1 MNKGAKKELLIDTFE
16 VLKDM
21 WPAKREA
28 IVKVLRS
35 MRVIDLE
42 KMMEMWEYLIKKNE
56 VVTHQNDY
64 ESWNLLDVLV
74 CDVFLE
80 GCVINYADIPFSI
93 AVYQNRTISKYL
105 FSVNPKLEKY
115 TSAIIANLM
124 REIPLKDIE
133 KILNNIGSRKNQENG
148 LGNILAWIIERFR
161 YDDNLSKKIKDFLL
175 NYIGS
180 MADKTERAVAYAAYL
195 EID

>member
-1 MNKGAKKELLIDTFE
+1 MNKGAKIELLVDTFE

-28 IVKVLRS
+28 IVKVFRS
-35 MRVIDLE
+35 MRIIDLE
-42 KMMEMWEYLIKKNE
+42 KMMEMWEYLITKNE
-56 VVTHQNDY
+56 VITHQNNY
-64 ESWNLLDVLV
+64 ESSDL
-74 CDVFLE
+74 LE
-80 GCVINYADIPFSI
+80 GMIRDIFTDGCLLNYADSAFSL
-93 AVYQNRTISKYL
+93 AVYQNKIISKYL
-105 FSVNPKLEKY
+105 FSVNPRLGEY

-124 REIPLKDIE
+124 LEIPLKE
-133 KILNNIGSRKNQENG
+133 VENILNNIGSRKILEDG
-148 LGNILAWIIERFR
+148 LGNILTWIIERFR
-161 YDDNLSKKIKDFLL
+161 YNENLDKKIKDFLL

>member
-1 MNKGAKKELLIDTFE
+1 MNKGAKKELLIDTFD

-28 IVKVLRS
+28 IMKVFRS

-56 VVTHQNDY
+56 VTTHQNDY
-64 ESWNLLDVLV
+64 ESWKLLEGVV
-74 CDVFLE
+74 HDVFTE
-80 GCVINYADIPFSI
+80 GCLISYADKTFSL
-93 AVYQNRTISKYL
+93 AVYHNELISKYL
-105 FSVNPKLEKY
+105 FSINPQLEEY

-124 REIPLKDIE
+124 REIPLEDVE
-133 KILNNIGSRKNQENG
+133 KILNNIGSRKSQENG
-148 LGNILAWIIERFR
+148 LGNILTWIIERFR
-161 YDDNLSKKIKDFLL
+161 FDDALHKEIKDFLF
-175 NYIGS
+175 NYISS
-180 MADKTERAVAYAAYL
+180 MADRTERAVAYAAYL

>member
-1 MNKGAKKELLIDTFE
+1 MNKGAKKELLVDTFE

-28 IVKVLRS
+28 IVKIFRS
-35 MRVIDLE
+35 MRIIDLD

-56 VVTHQNDY
+56 LTTHQNDY
-64 ESWNLLDVLV
+64 ESWNLLEGIVY
-74 CDVFLE
+74 DVFLD
-80 GCVINYADIPFSI
+80 GCLIKYADAPFSL
-93 AVYQNRTISKYL
+93 AVYQNRTINKYL
-105 FSVNPKLEKY
+105 FSVNPRLAEY

-124 REIPLKDIE
+124 LEIPLNEIG
-133 KILNNIGSRKNQENG
+133 KILNSIGSRKNQENG
-148 LGNILAWIIERFR
+148 LGNILTWIIERFR
-161 YDDNLSKKIKDFLL
+161 YDENLDKKIKDFLL

>member
-1 MNKGAKKELLIDTFE
+1 MNKGAKKELLVDTFE

-28 IVKVLRS
+28 IVKIFRS
-35 MRVIDLE
+35 MRIIDLD

-56 VVTHQNDY
+56 LTTHQNDY
-64 ESWNLLDVLV
+64 ESWNLLEGMVY
-74 CDVFLE
+74 DVFLD
-80 GCVINYADIPFSI
+80 GCLINYADAPFSL
-93 AVYQNRTISKYL
+93 AVYQNKTINKYL
-105 FSVNPKLEKY
+105 FSVNPRLAEY

-124 REIPLKDIE
+124 LEIPLTEIA
-133 KILNNIGSRKNQENG
+133 KILNSIGSRKNQENG
-148 LGNILAWIIERFR
+148 LGNILTWIIERLR
-161 YDDNLSKKIKDFLL
+161 YDEDLDKKIKDFLL

>member
-1 MNKGAKKELLIDTFE
+1 MNKGAKKELSEDTFE

-28 IVKVLRS
+28 IVKIFRS
-35 MRVIDLE
+35 MRIIDLD

-56 VVTHQNDY
+56 LATHQNDY
-64 ESWNLLDVLV
+64 ESWDLLEGMVY
-74 CDVFLE
+74 DVFLD
-80 GCVINYADIPFSI
+80 GCLINYADAPFSL
-93 AVYQNRTISKYL
+93 AVYQNKTINKYL
-105 FSVNPKLEKY
+105 FSVNPRLAEY

-124 REIPLKDIE
+124 REIPLTEIG
-133 KILNNIGSRKNQENG
+133 KILNSIGSRKNQDNG
-148 LGNILAWIIERFR
+148 LGNILTWIIERFR
-161 YDDNLSKKIKDFLL
+161 YDENLDKNIKDFLL

>member
-1 MNKGAKKELLIDTFE
+1 MNKGAKIELLVDTFE

-28 IVKVLRS
+28 IVKVFRS
-35 MRVIDLE
+35 MRIINLE
-42 KMMEMWEYLIKKNE
+42 KMMEMWEYLITKNE
-56 VVTHQNDY
+56 VITHQNNY
-64 ESWNLLDVLV
+64 ESSDL
-74 CDVFLE
+74 LE
-80 GCVINYADIPFSI
+80 GMIRDIFTDGCLLNYADSAFSL
-93 AVYQNRTISKYL
+93 AVYQNKIISKYL
-105 FSVNPKLEKY
+105 FSVNPRLGEY

-124 REIPLKDIE
+124 LEIPLKE
-133 KILNNIGSRKNQENG
+133 VENILNNIGSRKIQEDG
-148 LGNILAWIIERFR
+148 LGNILTWIIERFR
-161 YDDNLSKKIKDFLL
+161 YNENLDKKIKDFLF

>member
-1 MNKGAKKELLIDTFE
+1 MNKGAKKELLIDTFD

-28 IVKVLRS
+28 IMKVFRS

-42 KMMEMWEYLIKKNE
+42 KMLEMWEYLIKKNE
-56 VVTHQNDY
+56 VTTHLNDY
-64 ESWNLLDVLV
+64 ESWKL
-74 CDVFLE
+74 LE
-80 GCVINYADIPFSI
+80 GVVHDLFTDGCLVSYADKTFSL
-93 AVYQNRTISKYL
+93 AVYHNKCIRKYL
-105 FSVNPKLEKY
+105 FSINPQLEEY
-115 TSAIIANLM
+115 TAAIVANLM
-124 REIPLKDIE
+124 SEIPLNEIE

-148 LGNILAWIIERFR
+148 LGNILTWIIERFR
-161 YDDNLSKKIKDFLL
+161 YDENLDQKIKDFLL

>member
-1 MNKGAKKELLIDTFE
+1 MNKGAKKELLMDTFE

-28 IVKVLRS
+28 IVKIFRS
-35 MRVIDLE
+35 MRIIDTN

-56 VVTHQNDY
+56 LTTHQNDY
-64 ESWNLLDVLV
+64 ESWNLLEGMVY
-74 CDVFLE
+74 DVFLD
-80 GCVINYADIPFSI
+80 GCLINYADAPFSL
-93 AVYQNRTISKYL
+93 AVYQNKTINKYL
-105 FSVNPKLEKY
+105 FSVNPRLAEY

-124 REIPLKDIE
+124 REIPLNEIG
-133 KILNNIGSRKNQENG
+133 KILNSIGARKNQENG
-148 LGNILAWIIERFR
+148 LGNILTWIIERFR
-161 YDDNLSKKIKDFLL
+161 YDENLDKNIKDFLL

>member
-1 MNKGAKKELLIDTFE
+1 MNKGAKKELLVDTFE

-28 IVKVLRS
+28 IVKIFRS
-35 MRVIDLE
+35 MRIIDLD

-56 VVTHQNDY
+56 LTTHQNDY
-64 ESWNLLDVLV
+64 ESWNLLEGIVY
-74 CDVFLE
+74 DVFLD
-80 GCVINYADIPFSI
+80 GCLIKYADAPFSL
-93 AVYQNRTISKYL
+93 AVYQNKTINKYL
-105 FSVNPKLEKY
+105 FSVNPRLAEY

-124 REIPLKDIE
+124 LEIPLNEIG
-133 KILNNIGSRKNQENG
+133 KILNSIGSRKNQENG
-148 LGNILAWIIERFR
+148 LGNILTWIIERFR
-161 YDDNLSKKIKDFLL
+161 YDENLDKKIKDFLL

>member
-1 MNKGAKKELLIDTFE
+1 
-16 VLKDM
+16 M

-28 IVKVLRS
+28 IVKIFRS
-35 MRVIDLE
+35 MRIIDTN

-56 VVTHQNDY
+56 LTTHQNDY
-64 ESWNLLDVLV
+64 ESWNLLEGMVY
-74 CDVFLE
+74 DVFLD
-80 GCVINYADIPFSI
+80 GCLINYADAPFSL
-93 AVYQNRTISKYL
+93 AVYQNKTINKYL
-105 FSVNPKLEKY
+105 FSVNPRLAEY

-124 REIPLKDIE
+124 REIPLNEIG
-133 KILNNIGSRKNQENG
+133 KILNSIGARKNQENG
-148 LGNILAWIIERFR
+148 LGNILTWIIERFR
-161 YDDNLSKKIKDFLL
+161 YDENLDKNIKDFLL

>member
-1 MNKGAKKELLIDTFE
+1 MNKGAKKELLVDTFE

-28 IVKVLRS
+28 IVKIFRS
-35 MRVIDLE
+35 MRIIDLE

-56 VVTHQNDY
+56 LTTHQNDY
-64 ESWNLLDVLV
+64 ESWNLLEGIVY
-74 CDVFLE
+74 DVFLN
-80 GCVINYADIPFSI
+80 GCLINYADVPFSL
-93 AVYQNRTISKYL
+93 AVYNNKTINKYL
-105 FSVNPKLEKY
+105 FSVNPRLGEY

-124 REIPLKDIE
+124 REIPLNEIG
-133 KILNNIGSRKNQENG
+133 KILNSIGSRKNQENG
-148 LGNILAWIIERFR
+148 LGNILTWIIERFR
-161 YDDNLSKKIKDFLL
+161 FDENLDKNIKDFLL

>member
-1 MNKGAKKELLIDTFE
+1 MNKGAKKELLVDTFE

-28 IVKVLRS
+28 IVKIFRS
-35 MRVIDLE
+35 MRIIDLD

-56 VVTHQNDY
+56 LTTHQNDY
-64 ESWNLLDVLV
+64 ESWNLLEGMVY
-74 CDVFLE
+74 DVFLD
-80 GCVINYADIPFSI
+80 GCLINYADAPFSL
-93 AVYQNRTISKYL
+93 AVYQNKTINKYL
-105 FSVNPKLEKY
+105 FSVNPRLAEY

-124 REIPLKDIE
+124 LEIPLTEIA
-133 KILNNIGSRKNQENG
+133 KILNSIGSRKNQENG
-148 LGNILAWIIERFR
+148 LGNILTWIIERFR
-161 YDDNLSKKIKDFLL
+161 YDENLDKKIKDFLL

>member
-1 MNKGAKKELLIDTFE
+1 MNKGAKKELLVDTFE

-28 IVKVLRS
+28 IVKIFRS
-35 MRVIDLE
+35 MRIIDLE

-56 VVTHQNDY
+56 LTTHQNDY
-64 ESWNLLDVLV
+64 ESWNLLEGIVY
-74 CDVFLE
+74 DVFLN
-80 GCVINYADIPFSI
+80 GCLINYADVPFSL
-93 AVYQNRTISKYL
+93 AVYNNKTINKYL
-105 FSVNPKLEKY
+105 FSVNPRLGEY

-124 REIPLKDIE
+124 REIPLNEIG
-133 KILNNIGSRKNQENG
+133 KILNSIGSRKNQENG
-148 LGNILAWIIERFR
+148 LGNILTWIIERFR
-161 YDDNLSKKIKDFLL
+161 YDENLDKNIKDFLY

>member
-1 MNKGAKKELLIDTFE
+1 MNKGAKKELLMDTFE

-28 IVKVLRS
+28 IVKIFRS
-35 MRVIDLE
+35 MRIIDLE
-42 KMMEMWEYLIKKNE
+42 KMMEMWEYLITKNE
-56 VVTHQNDY
+56 VITHQSNY
-64 ESWNLLDVLV
+64 ESSDL
-74 CDVFLE
+74 LE
-80 GCVINYADIPFSI
+80 GMVRDIFTDGCLLNYADKTFSL
-93 AVYQNRTISKYL
+93 AVYQNKTICKYL
-105 FSVNPKLEKY
+105 FSGNPRLGEY

-124 REIPLKDIE
+124 LDLPLKEVE
-133 KILNNIGSRKNQENG
+133 KILNNIGSRKIQEDG
-148 LGNILAWIIERFR
+148 LGNILTWVIERFR
-161 YDDNLSKKIKDFLL
+161 YDENLDKKIKDFLL

>member
-1 MNKGAKKELLIDTFE
+1 MNKGAKIELLVDTFE

-28 IVKVLRS
+28 IVKVFRS
-35 MRVIDLE
+35 MRIIDLE
-42 KMMEMWEYLIKKNE
+42 KMMEMWEYLITKNE
-56 VVTHQNDY
+56 VITHQNNY
-64 ESWNLLDVLV
+64 ESSDL
-74 CDVFLE
+74 LE
-80 GCVINYADIPFSI
+80 GMIRDIFTDGCLLNYADSAFSL
-93 AVYQNRTISKYL
+93 AVYQNKIISKYL
-105 FSVNPKLEKY
+105 FSVNPRLGEY

-124 REIPLKDIE
+124 LEIPLKE
-133 KILNNIGSRKNQENG
+133 VENILNNIGSRKIQEDG
-148 LGNILAWIIERFR
+148 LGNILTWIIERFR
-161 YDDNLSKKIKDFLL
+161 YNENLDKKIKDFLL

>member
-1 MNKGAKKELLIDTFE
+1 MNKGAKKELLVDTFE

-28 IVKVLRS
+28 IVKIFRS

-42 KMMEMWEYLIKKNE
+42 KMMEMWKYLITKNE
-56 VVTHQNDY
+56 VITHQNNY
-64 ESWNLLDVLV
+64 ESSDL
-74 CDVFLE
+74 LE
-80 GCVINYADIPFSI
+80 GMVRDIFTDGCLLNYADKAFSL
-93 AVYQNRTISKYL
+93 AVYQNKTISKYL
-105 FSVNPKLEKY
+105 FSVNPRLGEY
-115 TSAIIANLM
+115 TSATIANLM
-124 REIPLKDIE
+124 FEIPLKEVE
-133 KILNNIGSRKNQENG
+133 KILNNIGSRKIQEDG
-148 LGNILAWIIERFR
+148 LGNILTWIIERFR
-161 YDDNLSKKIKDFLL
+161 YNENLEKKIKDFLL

>member
-1 MNKGAKKELLIDTFE
+1 MNKGAKKEILVDTFE

-28 IVKVLRS
+28 IVKIFRS
-35 MRVIDLE
+35 MRIIDTN

-56 VVTHQNDY
+56 LTTHQNDY
-64 ESWNLLDVLV
+64 ESWNLLEGMVY
-74 CDVFLE
+74 DVFLD
-80 GCVINYADIPFSI
+80 GCLINYADAPFSL
-93 AVYQNRTISKYL
+93 AVYQNKTINKYL
-105 FSVNPKLEKY
+105 FSVNPRLAEY

-124 REIPLKDIE
+124 REIPLNEIG
-133 KILNNIGSRKNQENG
+133 KILNSIGARKNQENG
-148 LGNILAWIIERFR
+148 LGNILTWIIERFR
-161 YDDNLSKKIKDFLL
+161 YDENLDKNIKDFLL

>member
-1 MNKGAKKELLIDTFE
+1 MNKGAKIELLVDTFE

-28 IVKVLRS
+28 IVKVFRS
-35 MRVIDLE
+35 MRIIDLE
-42 KMMEMWEYLIKKNE
+42 KMMEMWEYLITKNE
-56 VVTHQNDY
+56 VITHQNNY
-64 ESWNLLDVLV
+64 ESSDL
-74 CDVFLE
+74 LE
-80 GCVINYADIPFSI
+80 GMIRDIFTDGCLLNYADSAFSL
-93 AVYQNRTISKYL
+93 AVYQNKIISKYL
-105 FSVNPKLEKY
+105 FSVNPRLGEY

-124 REIPLKDIE
+124 LEIPLKE
-133 KILNNIGSRKNQENG
+133 VENILNSIGSRKIQEDG
-148 LGNILAWIIERFR
+148 LGNILTWIIERFR
-161 YDDNLSKKIKDFLL
+161 YNENLDKKIKDFLL